1 MAGWLPRRR
10 GTCFPLAPMST
21 HAHRPLGRSR
31 GVARSARRFTGLG
44 GLAGLLV
51 ASLLVSCGD
60 SGPAEEVVITT
71 ELYQRWRDLPHRISR
86 IELTSSPLTEGTG
99 LRVTAQNDGGA
110 AGVFDRPRVRIGA
123 DRWASSHL
131 RSVEGSVVV
140 EIPPHDPTMPAL
152 HAASVTASVTAP
164 ELEGASSV
172 VAYIRGYRID
182 TNLYDT
188 PPDFGDRIPYDPGY
202 GYTTQGVGIQLGEP
216 SVSGS
221 EITFDVRARNSL
233 GLADRPDMNE
243 AMAEATTWVRV
254 DYVVVGA
261 FGRSNT
267 ARGEAEYTLSYATFG
282 TETAHPHATPAA
294 QAVSVAGDAG
304 LPQGLLGLTGF
315 DVWLN
320 VPGHQDPAC
329 VEIHSMEG
337 TVAGPGR
344 YLTELSVRLWDQ
356 AYDASSGSADAKV
369 DMMLSNSSTFVE
381 VGNLCLGL
389 RGEVGLLQFG
399 GSATVSPF
407 VTETVELPLSR
418 GEPHVFDALFDA
430 L

>member
-1 MAGWLPRRR
+1 
-10 GTCFPLAPMST
+10 MST

-31 GVARSARRFTGLG
+31 GVARSVRRLTALW
-44 GLAGLLV
+44 GLAGLLA

-86 IELTSSPLTEGTG
+86 VELTSSPLTEGTG

-123 DRWASSHL
+123 DRWASSRL

-164 ELEGASSV
+164 ELAGASSV

-188 PPDFGDRIPYDPGY
+188 PPDFEERIPYDPGY

-267 ARGEAEYTLSYATFG
+267 SRGEAEYTLSYATFG
-282 TETAHPHATPAA
+282 TETAHPHASPATQATTSTSPACTARAARRSAITPLAPPVGTVSSQRA
-294 QAVSVAGDAG
+294 ESPRCWVNPTGVSGASEKLETENPSNSPGAIPASPNISRRARAIHQCAVS
-304 LPQGLLGLTGF
+304 LL
-315 DVWLN
+315 
-320 VPGHQDPAC
+320 
-329 VEIHSMEG
+329 
-337 TVAGPGR
+337 
-344 YLTELSVRLWDQ
+344 
-356 AYDASSGSADAKV
+356 
-369 DMMLSNSSTFVE
+369 
-381 VGNLCLGL
+381 
-389 RGEVGLLQFG
+389 
-399 GSATVSPF
+399 
-407 VTETVELPLSR
+407 
-418 GEPHVFDALFDA
+418 
-430 L
+430 